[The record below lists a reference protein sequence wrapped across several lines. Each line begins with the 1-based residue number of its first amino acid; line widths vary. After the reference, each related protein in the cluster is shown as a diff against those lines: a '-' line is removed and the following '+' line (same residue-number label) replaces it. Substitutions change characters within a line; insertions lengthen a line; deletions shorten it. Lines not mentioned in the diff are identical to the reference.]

1 MVTDPIGDF
10 LTRIR
15 NAQARNYDEVVLPST
30 RMIADICKILKEEG
44 FILNFE
50 VIEKSPQNDL
60 KVKLKYV
67 NEIPAIRELVRVS
80 KPGVRKYV
88 GYRDIKP
95 IMNGLGVAIYSTPN
109 GVIKGEDAYKNKVG
123 GEYICYIY

>member
-30 RMIADICKILKEEG
+30 RMIADICKILKAEG

-50 VIEKSPQNDL
+50 VIEKSPQNEL

-95 IMNGLGVAIYSTPN
+95 IMNGLGVAIYSTPH
-109 GVIKGEDAYKNKVG
+109 GVVKGEDAYKNRVG